1 MTDIVISEAAISLRE
16 GDSTDLTATIYP
28 ENATNKNVVWSSSD
42 GSTVSVDNG
51 IIKAHRIG
59 SATITVKSEDGGI
72 TASCQVAVTVNY
84 IAFETESGSNFACFD
99 RLYANLEYSDNNAD
113 WHPCEVDLKMPFGN
127 GSKLYLRGYGNNVE
141 DESHM
146 IGHIILGDNT
156 KVVCTGNI
164 MTLLDYENPPM
175 EIRRP
180 GCFYW
185 LFWGCT
191 SLVKAP
197 ELPALDLAE
206 RCYSY
211 MFSHCSSLEHAP
223 ALPATKLFLGC
234 YAGMFQNCESLTTA
248 PDLPSLELEDLCYS
262 YMFAGCL
269 ALNNVKAM
277 LCQGHPYDNTLYGHL
292 LCDRGVNM
300 ALSQK
305 HHQNKYL

>member
-1 MTDIVISEAAISLRE
+1 MFRAIKKQKTEARLLTDIVISEAAISLRE

-59 SATITVKSEDGGI
+59 SATIIVKSEDGGI

-84 IAFETESGSNFACFD
+84 IAFETESGSNFAYFD

-164 MTLLDYENPPM
+164 MTLLDYENPQT
-175 EIRRP
+175 RV
-180 GCFYW
+180 F
-185 LFWGCT
+185 L
-191 SLVKAP
+191 
-197 ELPALDLAE
+197 LA
-206 RCYSY
+206 
-211 MFSHCSSLEHAP
+211 
-223 ALPATKLFLGC
+223 FLGL
-234 YAGMFQNCESLTTA
+234 YILGKSSGTA
-248 PDLPSLELEDLCYS
+248 CPGSRR
-262 YMFAGCL
+262 
-269 ALNNVKAM
+269 KM
-277 LCQGHPYDNTLYGHL
+277 LLLYVQPLLLLGACTCPPGYKTFPWL
-292 LCDRGVNM
+292 LCRHVSE
-300 ALSQK
+300 L
-305 HHQNKYL
+305 